1 MKKKIFLF
9 AVAVGLLTACD
20 PIKDEAS
27 MDIDNITA
35 EQLMEGATFS
45 QYNQVKDCVS
55 TTCAAGRV
63 STEVKAAKL
72 LRLLIVRLE
81 AV

>member
-45 QYNQVKDCVS
+45 Q
-55 TTCAAGRV
+55 
-63 STEVKAAKL
+63 
-72 LRLLIVRLE
+72 
-81 AV
+81 